1 MGLLAV
7 LLAAAGG
14 FATGAVWYMVLAKP
28 WMHAVGKTE
37 EEVKASQNPV
47 TFVIAF
53 LAALMTAGMMRHVFA
68 MSGIESI
75 GGGLISGLGIGAF
88 MTAPWLMTNYA
99 FADRPK
105 ALWVIDG
112 GYAIAACTVIGTIL
126 GVFSG

>member
-1 MGLLAV
+1 MGILAV

-14 FATGAVWYMVLAKP
+14 FATGAAWYMALAKP
-28 WMHAVGKTE
+28 WMQAVGKTE

-53 LAALMTAGMMRHVFA
+53 LAALLTAGMMRHVFA

-88 MTAPWLMTNYA
+88 MTAPWLITNYA
-99 FADRPK
+99 FAGRPK
-105 ALWVIDG
+105 QLWMIDG
-112 GYAIAACTVIGTIL
+112 GYSIAACTVIGGVL
-126 GVFSG
+126 GAFS

>member
-1 MGLLAV
+1 MGILAV

-14 FATGAVWYMVLAKP
+14 FATGAVWYMALAKP
-28 WMHAVGKTE
+28 WMQAVGKTE

-53 LAALMTAGMMRHVFA
+53 LAALLTAGMMRHVFA

-88 MTAPWLMTNYA
+88 MTAPWLITNYA
-99 FADRPK
+99 FAGRPK
-105 ALWVIDG
+105 QLWMIDG
-112 GYAIAACTVIGTIL
+112 GYSIAACTVIGGVL
-126 GVFSG
+126 GAFS